1 MRKWLVFR
9 EGQNSWAVI
18 EFIRASSKGFVCP
31 FSIPLHPPCA
41 TGKIWS
47 NITEADD
54 ELLVPEL
61 CQACPSTS
69 RDARHF
75 ALLSWR
81 CGWALLGPGRGKA
94 ASMKTSARHEFKG
107 GEGVGR

>member
-47 NITEADD
+47 NITERMMSSLFQSYARP
-54 ELLVPEL
+54 VPAHPEMPAIL
-61 CQACPSTS
+61 PC
-69 RDARHF
+69 
-75 ALLSWR
+75 
-81 CGWALLGPGRGKA
+81 
-94 ASMKTSARHEFKG
+94 
-107 GEGVGR
+107 